1 MIYRFEVDAHCEI
14 DVTANSL
21 EEAEEK
27 AEKEWN
33 DMFAKLGLFG
43 GVEFMKEVEE

>member
-1 MIYRFEVDAHCEI
+1 MIYRFAVDAHCEI
-14 DVTANSL
+14 DVTADNL

-33 DMFAKLGLFG
+33 EMFGEHGLFG
-43 GVEFMKEVEE
+43 GVEFMEEVEE

>member
-1 MIYRFEVDAHCEI
+1 MAYRFEVDAHCEI
-14 DVTANSL
+14 DVTADNL

-43 GVEFMKEVEE
+43 SVRFMEEVQE